1 MEQWQAMNIPEE
13 FNTPEFARGLA
24 KRVEVLGEA
33 HVQRSLDNADAF
45 SRPLQQYV
53 TEAAWGTIWGRD
65 GLDAK
70 SRSMITVAML
80 TALGKQHE
88 LAVHVR
94 GALNNGV
101 SARELQEILLQS
113 AVYAGAPAALEAF
126 RTAGAVLKDAGVQ
139 VE

>member
-1 MEQWQAMNIPEE
+1 MNLPEE
-13 FNTPEFARGLA
+13 FNTPEFAKGLA
-24 KRVEVLGEA
+24 KRVEVLGAA
-33 HVQRSLDNADAF
+33 HVQKSLDNVDEF
-45 SRPLQQYV
+45 SKPIQKFV
-53 TEAAWGTIWGRD
+53 TEAAWGRD

-80 TALGKQHE
+80 TALGRQHE

-113 AVYAGAPAALEAF
+113 AIYAGAPAALEAF
-126 RTAGAVLKDAGVQ
+126 RTAGSVLKDAGV
-139 VE
+139 ELK

>member
-1 MEQWQAMNIPEE
+1 MNIPEE

-33 HVQRSLDNADAF
+33 HVQKSLDNVDAF
-45 SRPLQQYV
+45 NEPIQQFV
-53 TEAAWGTIWGRD
+53 TEAAWGGVWGRD
-65 GLDAK
+65 GLDAR

-80 TALGKQHE
+80 TALGRQHE

-113 AVYAGAPAALEAF
+113 AIYAGAPAALEAF
-126 RTAGAVLKDAGVQ
+126 RTAGAVLKEAGVE
-139 VE
+139 VK

>member
-1 MEQWQAMNIPEE
+1 MNLPEE

-24 KRVEVLGEA
+24 KRVEVLGAA
-33 HVQRSLDNADAF
+33 HVQKSLDNVDAF
-45 SRPLQQYV
+45 SKPIQQFV
-53 TEAAWGTIWGRD
+53 TEAAWGGVWGRD
-65 GLDAK
+65 GLDVK

-80 TALGKQHE
+80 TALGRQHE

-113 AVYAGAPAALEAF
+113 AIYAGAPAALEAF
-126 RTAGAVLKDAGVQ
+126 RTAGAVLKDAGV
-139 VE
+139 ELK

>member
-1 MEQWQAMNIPEE
+1 MNIPEE

-33 HVQRSLDNADAF
+33 HVQKSLDNVDAF
-45 SRPLQQYV
+45 SKPIQQFV
-53 TEAAWGTIWGRD
+53 TEAAWGGVWGRD
-65 GLDAK
+65 GLDAR

-80 TALGKQHE
+80 TALGRQHE

-113 AVYAGAPAALEAF
+113 AIYAGAPAALEAF
-126 RTAGAVLKDAGVQ
+126 RTAGAVLKEAGVE
-139 VE
+139 VK

>member
-1 MEQWQAMNIPEE
+1 MNIPEE
-13 FNTPEFARGLA
+13 FNTPEFAKGLA

-33 HVQRSLDNADAF
+33 HVQRSLNNMDAF
-45 SRPLQQYV
+45 SKPIQKFV
-53 TEAAWGTIWGRD
+53 TEAAWGEVWGRD

-70 SRSMITVAML
+70 ARSMITVAML
-80 TALGKQHE
+80 TALGRQHE

-113 AVYAGAPAALEAF
+113 AIYAGAPAALEAF
-126 RTAGAVLKDAGVQ
+126 RTAGVVLKDAGVE
-139 VE
+139 VK

>member
-1 MEQWQAMNIPEE
+1 MNIPEE
-13 FNTPEFARGLA
+13 FNTPEFAKGLA
-24 KRVEVLGEA
+24 KRVEVLGAA
-33 HVQRSLDNADAF
+33 HVQKSLDNIDEF
-45 SRPLQQYV
+45 SRPIQQFV
-53 TEAAWGTIWGRD
+53 TEAAWGGVWGRD

-80 TALGKQHE
+80 TALGRQHE

-113 AVYAGAPAALEAF
+113 AIYAGAPAALEAF
-126 RTAGAVLKDAGVQ
+126 RTAGAVLKDAGV
-139 VE
+139 ELK

>member
-1 MEQWQAMNIPEE
+1 MNIPEE
-13 FNTPEFARGLA
+13 FDTPEFAKGLA
-24 KRVEVLGEA
+24 KRVEVLGAA

-45 SRPLQQYV
+45 SRPMQQYV
-53 TEAAWGTIWGRD
+53 TEAAWGAIWGRD

-80 TALGKQHE
+80 TALGRQNE

-113 AVYAGAPAALEAF
+113 AVYAGAPAALEGF
-126 RTAGAVLKDAGVQ
+126 RTAGAVLREAGVQ
-139 VE
+139 LE

>member
-1 MEQWQAMNIPEE
+1 MNIPEE
-13 FNTPEFARGLA
+13 FNTPEFKRGLA

-33 HVQRSLDNADAF
+33 HVQKSLDNMDAF
-45 SRPLQQYV
+45 SKPVQQFV
-53 TEAAWGTIWGRD
+53 TEAAWGGVWARD
-65 GLDAK
+65 GLDAR

-113 AVYAGAPAALEAF
+113 AIYAGAPAALEAF
-126 RTAGAVLKDAGVQ
+126 RTAGAVLKEAGVE
-139 VE
+139 VK

>member
-1 MEQWQAMNIPEE
+1 MNIPEE
-13 FNTPEFARGLA
+13 FNTPEFAKGLA
-24 KRVEVLGEA
+24 KRVEVLGTA
-33 HVQRSLDNADAF
+33 HVQKSLDNVDEF
-45 SRPLQQYV
+45 SKPIQQFV
-53 TEAAWGTIWGRD
+53 TEAAWGGVWGRD

-80 TALGKQHE
+80 TALGRQHE

-113 AVYAGAPAALEAF
+113 AIYAGAPVALEGF
-126 RTAGAVLKDAGVQ
+126 RTAGAVLKDAGV
-139 VE
+139 ELK

>member
-1 MEQWQAMNIPEE
+1 MSLLQ
-13 FNTPEFARGLA
+13 
-24 KRVEVLGEA
+24 RVGW
-33 HVQRSLDNADAF
+33 R
-45 SRPLQQYV
+45 R
-53 TEAAWGTIWGRD
+53 
-65 GLDAK
+65 LDAK

-80 TALGKQHE
+80 AALGKQHE

-101 SARELQEILLQS
+101 SARQLQEILLQS

-126 RTAGAVLKDAGVQ
+126 RTAGAVLKDAGIE

>member
-1 MEQWQAMNIPEE
+1 MNIPEE

-24 KRVEVLGEA
+24 KRIEVLGEA
-33 HVQRSLDNADAF
+33 HVQKSLDNVDAF
-45 SRPLQQYV
+45 NKPIQQFV
-53 TEAAWGTIWGRD
+53 TEAAWGGVWGRD
-65 GLDAK
+65 GLDAR

-80 TALGKQHE
+80 TALGRQHE

-113 AVYAGAPAALEAF
+113 AIYAGAPAALEAF
-126 RTAGAVLKDAGVQ
+126 RTAGAVLKEAGVE
-139 VE
+139 VK

>member
-1 MEQWQAMNIPEE
+1 MNIPEE

-24 KRVEVLGEA
+24 KRVEVLGAA
-33 HVQRSLDNADAF
+33 HVQKSLDNVDEF
-45 SRPLQQYV
+45 SKPIQKFV
-53 TEAAWGTIWGRD
+53 TEVAWGGVWGRD
-65 GLDAK
+65 GLDAR

-80 TALGKQHE
+80 SALGRQHE

-113 AVYAGAPAALEAF
+113 AIYAGAPAALEAF
-126 RTAGAVLKDAGVQ
+126 RTAGAVLKDAGV
-139 VE
+139 ELK

>member
-1 MEQWQAMNIPEE
+1 MNIPEE
-13 FNTPEFARGLA
+13 FNTPEFAKGLA
-24 KRVEVLGEA
+24 KRVEVLGAA
-33 HVQRSLDNADAF
+33 HVQKSLDNVDEF
-45 SRPLQQYV
+45 SKPIQQFV
-53 TEAAWGTIWGRD
+53 TEAAWGGVWGRD

-80 TALGKQHE
+80 TALGRQHE

-113 AVYAGAPAALEAF
+113 AIYAGAPAALEGF
-126 RTAGAVLKDAGVQ
+126 RTAGAVLKDAGV
-139 VE
+139 ELK

>member
-1 MEQWQAMNIPEE
+1 MNIPEE
-13 FNTPEFARGLA
+13 FNTPEFAKGLA
-24 KRVEVLGEA
+24 KRVEVLGAA
-33 HVQRSLDNADAF
+33 HVQKSLDNVDEF
-45 SRPLQQYV
+45 SRPIQQFV
-53 TEAAWGTIWGRD
+53 TEAAWGGVWGRD

-80 TALGKQHE
+80 TALGRQHE

-113 AVYAGAPAALEAF
+113 AIYAGAPAALEAF
-126 RTAGAVLKDAGVQ
+126 RTAGAVLKDAGA
-139 VE
+139 ELK

>member
-1 MEQWQAMNIPEE
+1 MNIPEE
-13 FNTPEFARGLA
+13 FNTPEFKRGLA
-24 KRVEVLGEA
+24 KRVEVLGET
-33 HVQRSLDNADAF
+33 HVQKSLDNMDAF
-45 SRPLQQYV
+45 SKPVQQFV
-53 TEAAWGTIWGRD
+53 TEAAWGGVWARD
-65 GLDAK
+65 GLDAR

-113 AVYAGAPAALEAF
+113 AIYAGAPAALEAF
-126 RTAGAVLKDAGVQ
+126 RTAGAVLKEAGVE
-139 VE
+139 VK

>member
-1 MEQWQAMNIPEE
+1 MNIPEE
-13 FNTPEFARGLA
+13 FNTPEFAKGLA

-33 HVQRSLDNADAF
+33 HVQKSLDSVDEF
-45 SRPLQQYV
+45 SKPIQKFV
-53 TEAAWGTIWGRD
+53 TESAWGGVWGRD

-80 TALGKQHE
+80 TAMGKQHE

-126 RTAGAVLKDAGVQ
+126 RTAGAVLKDAGI
-139 VE
+139 ELK

>member
-1 MEQWQAMNIPEE
+1 MNLPEE
-13 FNTPEFARGLA
+13 FNTPEFAQGLA
-24 KRVEVLGEA
+24 KRVEVLGAA
-33 HVQRSLDNADAF
+33 HVQKSLDNVDAF
-45 SRPLQQYV
+45 NKPIQKFV
-53 TEAAWGTIWGRD
+53 TEAAWGGIWGRD

-80 TALGKQHE
+80 TALGRQHE

-113 AVYAGAPAALEAF
+113 AIYAGAPAALEAF
-126 RTAGAVLKDAGVQ
+126 RTAGAVLKDAGV
-139 VE
+139 EME

>member
-1 MEQWQAMNIPEE
+1 MNIPEE

-33 HVQRSLDNADAF
+33 HVQKSLDNVDAF
-45 SRPLQQYV
+45 SKPIQQFV
-53 TEAAWGTIWGRD
+53 TEAAWGGVWGRD
-65 GLDAK
+65 GLDAR

-80 TALGKQHE
+80 TALGRQHE

-113 AVYAGAPAALEAF
+113 AIYAGAPAALEAF
-126 RTAGAVLKDAGVQ
+126 RTAGAVLKEAGV
-139 VE
+139 EGK

>member
-1 MEQWQAMNIPEE
+1 MNIPEE
-13 FNTPEFARGLA
+13 FNTPEFAKGLA
-24 KRVEVLGEA
+24 KRVEVLGAA
-33 HVQRSLDNADAF
+33 HVQKSLDNVDEF
-45 SRPLQQYV
+45 SRPIQQFV
-53 TEAAWGTIWGRD
+53 TEAAWGGVWGRD

-80 TALGKQHE
+80 TALGRQHE

-113 AVYAGAPAALEAF
+113 AIYAGAPAALEAF
-126 RTAGAVLKDAGVQ
+126 RTAGAVLKDAGV
-139 VE
+139 ELK